1 MPWGTAVLKT
11 DLVQALDPVPFAIDA
26 LGFTP
31 DPWQTRVLRWS
42 GKRLLMNCARQT
54 GKSTTAEVLG
64 LHTALYYPR
73 SLVLL
78 VSPSLRQSGELFRK
92 VSGFMG
98 VLEQR
103 PKLEEDNKLA
113 CKLKNGSRIVSLP
126 STEATVR
133 GFSAPDLVIE
143 GEAARVSDELYAA
156 IRPMLAVSAG
166 KLILM
171 STPFGKRGHYWG
183 AWDEGGDQWTR
194 IKVTAE
200 ECPRISSAF
209 LDEER
214 QSMPA
219 FWFDQE
225 YQCEF
230 LEDESAVFL
239 YEDIMAMLETDEP
252 PLFGGNE
259 A

>member
-1 MPWGTAVLKT
+1 MAMLKT
-11 DLVQALDPVPFAIDA
+11 DLVWALDPVAFAKDA
-26 LGFTP
+26 LGFAP
-31 DPWQTRVLRWS
+31 DPWQAGVLRWS
-42 GKRLLMNCARQT
+42 GKRLIMNCARQT
-54 GKSTTAEVLG
+54 GKSTTAGVLG

-103 PKLEEDNKLA
+103 PKLVEDNKLA
-113 CKLKNGSRIVSLP
+113 CKLENGSRIVSLP

-143 GEAARVSDELYAA
+143 DEAARVSDELYAA

-171 STPFGKRGHYWG
+171 STPFGKRGHYWE
-183 AWDEGGDQWTR
+183 AWDQGGDRWTR

-200 ECPRISSAF
+200 ECPRISDEF
-209 LDEER
+209 LAEER
-214 QSMPA
+214 EAMPA
-219 FWFDQE
+219 FWYDQE
-225 YQCEF
+225 YGCEF
-230 LEDESAVFL
+230 LEDQLAVFR
-239 YEDIMAMLETDEP
+239 YDDIMAMLETDEP